1 MGGPPCSRL
10 PRRRLGR
17 GGRRAPH
24 RLGGAQLEGGRQG
37 HGPVQL
43 RRRPG
48 PLGPRRFH
56 AGGQPAHLGLR
67 VELRRVGRRDGGQ
80 GEPAHAE
87 AGAPELGGGGHQRPV
102 QLDRLPDAG
111 LAQRGSDDPGR
122 QGARVG
128 RQRRSRQA
136 TRCSTCSTAAARRS
150 ASCRRPRRSSCSTTS
165 ASRRSSTARRRT
177 TASGPTSTPRTSPSG
192 GASARTSAPW
202 SAPSP
207 RSCSSTRGARRW
219 APRCSPASG
228 RGRS

>member
-1 MGGPPCSRL
+1 MGGPPCARL

-17 GGRRAPH
+17 GGRGAPH

-48 PLGPRRFH
+48 PLGPRRLH

-67 VELRRVGRRDGGQ
+67 VELRRAGRRDGGQ
-80 GEPAHAE
+80 GEPAHAQ
-87 AGAPELGGGGHQRPV
+87 AGAPELGGGGHQRTV

-111 LAQRGSDDPGR
+111 LAQRGPDDPGR

-128 RQRRSRQA
+128 RQRWPRQL
-136 TRCSTCSTAAARRS
+136 RRAARAQRGRD
-150 ASCRRPRRSSCSTTS
+150 ADRRRVVAREGQAAQRPRR
-165 ASRRSSTARRRT
+165 RGRHRPQGGRT

-202 SAPSP
+202 WAPSP
-207 RSCSSTRGARRW
+207 RSSSSTRGARRW
-219 APRCSPASG
+219 APPCSPASG